1 MQIASRHIVWN
12 EALGGHGKTVLVIRA
27 NVLCMT
33 AKICVGTLAVGSSE
47 VTVDWGDG
55 TVESFPDLNGRMH
68 TYRRAK
74 DYYVKISDDLSTF
87 GYTAGNPTGD
97 HYRDMLIELVSLG
110 SKVTTI
116 ASYGFNNCHNMR
128 GVMNLP
134 NVTSIGGYA
143 FGTTL
148 GITDF
153 ILPSMTRLVQ
163 TSFYCGPSPTQIHA
177 DNARQV
183 DSRFWDY
190 YGWRL
195 YDLYLRGSTCAQIKA
210 MGGFPF
216 QADRIQETVRF
227 HGSDGIVLADGTVI
241 NG

>member
-1 MQIASRHIVWN
+1 MQIASRQLVWN
-12 EALGGHGKTVLVIRA
+12 ESLSGGGKTVLLIRA
-27 NVLCMT
+27 DALCMT
-33 AKICVGTLAVGSSE
+33 AKLCSGSLAPSSTE

-55 TVESFPDLNGRMH
+55 TVEKFPNLNGRMH
-68 TYRRAK
+68 TYARAR
-74 DYYVKISDDLSTF
+74 DYRVKISDDLASF
-87 GYTAGNPTGD
+87 GFMSSNPGGD

-110 SKVTTI
+110 KKVTSITG
-116 ASYGFNNCHNMR
+116 YGFNNCHNMR
-128 GVMNLP
+128 GVICLP

-153 ILPSMTRLVQ
+153 ILPAMTRLVQ

-177 DNARQV
+177 DNVTQI

-190 YGWRL
+190 YGGHL
-195 YDLYLRGSTCAQIKA
+195 ADLYLRSSTCERIKA
-210 MGGFPF
+210 MSGFPF
-216 QADRIQETVRF
+216 RAPASARF
-227 HGSDGIVLADGTVI
+227 HGADGIVLGNGTII

>member
-1 MQIASRHIVWN
+1 MQIASRQLLWN
-12 EALGGHGKTVLVIRA
+12 DSLGGSGKTVLVVRA
-27 NVLCMT
+27 DALCMT
-33 AKICVGTLAVGSSE
+33 AKICSGSLAPGSTE

-55 TVESFPDLNGRMH
+55 TVEQFPNLNGRMH
-68 TYRRAK
+68 TYSRTK
-74 DYYVKISDDLSTF
+74 DYRIKISDDLSSF
-87 GYTAGNPTGD
+87 GYTAGNPGGD

-110 SKVTTI
+110 TKVTTI
-116 ASYGFNNCHNMR
+116 TVYGFNNCHNMR

-163 TSFYCGPSPTQIHA
+163 TSFYSGPSPTQIHA
-177 DNARQV
+177 DNVRQI

-195 YDLYLRGSTCAQIKA
+195 YDLYLRSSTCAQIKA
-210 MGGFPF
+210 MNGFPF
-216 QADRIQETVRF
+216 NADRVANTVRF
-227 HGSDGIVLADGTVI
+227 HGSDGIVLGNGTI
-241 NG
+241 IH

>member
-1 MQIASRHIVWN
+1 MQIALRQPMWS
-12 EALGGHGKTVLVIRA
+12 ESFGGGKTVLVIRA
-27 NVLCMT
+27 DALCMT
-33 AKICVGTLAVGSSE
+33 AKICSGSLAPGSTE

-55 TVESFPDLNGRMH
+55 TVEKFPNLNGRMH
-68 TYRRAK
+68 TYTRAR
-74 DYYVKISDDLSTF
+74 DYMVKISDDIASF
-87 GYTAGNPTGD
+87 GYTAGNPGGD
-97 HYRDMLIELVSLG
+97 RYRDMLIELVSLG
-110 SKVTTI
+110 TKVTSI
-116 ASYGFNNCHNMR
+116 AGYAFNNCHNMR

-163 TSFYCGPSPTQIHA
+163 TSFYAGPSPTQIHA
-177 DNARQV
+177 DNVRQI

-195 YDLYLRGSTCAQIKA
+195 YDLYLRNSTCAQIKA
-210 MGGFPF
+210 MSGFPF
-216 QADRIQETVRF
+216 LANRIEETVRF
-227 HGSDGIVLADGTVI
+227 HGSDGIVLKDGTI
-241 NG
+241 IRN